1 MKNQKEIYKALYDG
15 ETLINSNGM
24 LAKLNEGGDLVQ
36 KEPHEYLLEAFDNS
50 GDWQIHKES
59 EWHENIP
66 DGNVLC
72 WVSDIPNDSD
82 ATIRSVT
89 GYCDDST
96 HFFETLEESWVHAKP
111 LEKQEIQIYLDNAPE
126 EI

>member
-1 MKNQKEIYKALYDG
+1 MKNQREIYAALLAGEILRDEGNNLTIMLDDNGKAVS
-15 ETLINSNGM
+15 NSSTMQPNFYYPE
-24 LAKLNEGGDLVQ
+24 N
-36 KEPHEYLLEAFDNS
+36 
-50 GDWQIHKES
+50 WQIYKETK
-59 EWHENIP
+59 WHENIP
-66 DGNVLC
+66 DGGVLC